1 MDNMQ
6 KKIYNLDIPM
16 PQQFKVIQKWRYEV
30 FGPENCTVSDTNGN
44 EYCTSRPGEPARF
57 IAHTDEVI
65 LSSDLAHLI
74 SIEGNAYDPYESDTR
89 GTSPVVSVT
98 GERIQLLNAPS
109 FSVQHATWFDNAA
122 QIAITVIPAA
132 WKNEVMTCYL
142 KTAVPVELSG
152 VTWLYGEPAMMAG
165 FSFVVALQQI
175 DATTVL
181 ANLAYSLKQ

>member
-30 FGPENCTVSDTNGN
+30 FGPENCTVSDANGN
-44 EYCTSRPGEPARF
+44 EYCTSHPGEPARF

-89 GTSPVVSVT
+89 GTSPVASVT

-109 FSVQHATWFDNAA
+109 FSVQHATWFDNAE
-122 QIAITVIPAA
+122 QTAITVLPAA
-132 WKNEVMTCYL
+132 WKNEVMTCCL
-142 KTAVPVELSG
+142 KTSVPVTLSG
-152 VTWLYGEPAMMAG
+152 VQWIYGEPTLVAG
-165 FSFVVALQQI
+165 YTYVIALQQI
-175 DATTVL
+175 GADVVL
-181 ANLAYSLKQ
+181 ANLAYTIPQ